1 MKKLNSEKK
10 KQATLPKLLNG
21 RRVSPWPIC
30 FFAGKMPLL
39 APTLFF
45 QVHRLL
51 EIGQI
56 KNM

>member
-10 KQATLPKLLNG
+10 KTSHFAKTVKWEKSLALAHLFL
-21 RRVSPWPIC
+21 RRYNASI
-30 FFAGKMPLL
+30 GT
-39 APTLFF
+39 TLFF
-45 QVHRLL
+45 QVRRLL